1 MDINFYVDVAAKLV
15 IGLLF
20 ITLLINVTGK
30 GNLAPTSTMDQLQN
44 YVLGGI
50 VGGVLYN
57 SSITMAQ
64 YIVIL
69 LIWSALILITRY
81 AKTHIHLVGKYID
94 GEPTTIIRD
103 GKLIVQNCLK
113 VHLTAKDIDFK
124 LRSGGVNDITD
135 VKRAIVEQNGSFTII
150 QKGDKDVHYPV
161 IVDGRTNP
169 DVLEL
174 MGRDENWLDQQLKEL
189 GVKKVSDIFIAKYQ
203 NHKLN
208 VVTYSG
214 QSYSK

>member
-69 LIWSALILITRY
+69 LIWSSLILVTRY

-94 GEPTTIIRD
+94 GEPTTIIKD
-103 GKLIVQNCLK
+103 GKLLVRNCLK
-113 VHLTAKDIDFK
+113 VHLTAKDVDFK
-124 LRSGGVNDITD
+124 LRSGGVSDVND
-135 VKRAIVEQNGSFTII
+135 VQRAIVEQNGSFTII
-150 QKGDKDVHYPV
+150 QKGDKDVRYPI

-174 MGRDENWLDQQLKEL
+174 MGRDEDWLNAKLKEQ
-189 GVKKVSDIFIAKYQ
+189 GIKDVSDVFIAKYQ
-203 NHKLN
+203 NQKLN

-214 QSYSK
+214 Q

>member
-1 MDINFYVDVAAKLV
+1 MNFYIEVAAKLI

-30 GNLAPTSTMDQLQN
+30 GNLAPTSPTDQLQN

-50 VGGVLYN
+50 IGGVIY
-57 SSITMAQ
+57 SSTITMAQ

-69 LIWSALILITRY
+69 LIWASLILITRY
-81 AKTHIHLVGKYID
+81 AKTHIHAVGKYID
-94 GEPTTIIRD
+94 GEPVTIVKD
-103 GKLIVQNCLK
+103 GQLLVKNCLK
-113 VHLTAKDIDFK
+113 VHLTAKEVDFK
-124 LRSGGVNDITD
+124 LRTGGVSDIHD
-135 VKRAIVEQNGSFTII
+135 VQRAIVEQNGSLTILH
-150 QKGDKDVHYPV
+150 KGDKDVRYPV

-174 MGRDENWLDQQLKEL
+174 MDRDEEWLEGKLKEQ
-189 GVKKVSDIFIAKYQ
+189 GVKRVSDVFLAKYQ
-203 NHKLN
+203 DQKLD

-214 QSYSK
+214 R

>member
-1 MDINFYVDVAAKLV
+1 MDINFYADVAAKLV

-81 AKTHIHLVGKYID
+81 AKTHIHIVGKYID
-94 GEPTTIIRD
+94 GEPTTIVQD
-103 GKLIVQNCLK
+103 GKLLVQNCLK
-113 VHLTAKDIDFK
+113 LHLTAKDIDFK
-124 LRSGGVNDITD
+124 LRSGGVNDIHD

-150 QKGDKDVHYPV
+150 EKGDKDARYPV

-169 DVLEL
+169 DVLDM
-174 MGRDENWLDQQLKEL
+174 MGHDEKWLNAQLQEL
-189 GVKKVSDIFIAKYQ
+189 GVSKVGDVFLAKYQ
-203 NHKLN
+203 NGKLN

-214 QSYSK
+214 KNYNK